1 MKYYKIIILLAL
13 CQLAVSQL
21 DAQCDIGLEATSTP
35 VKCPGE
41 TNGSIDLSVS
51 GGTEPYTYAWS
62 NGENSEDLDNLGA
75 GIYIVSVTDALG
87 CFATLTKNLVA
98 PVALH
103 DTITEKCFL
112 DYPYAPTLTCTA
124 SGGSLP
130 YAYTWS
136 TGQQSAAIQ
145 VGLLI
150 STYSV
155 TVTDARG
162 CTSSSQYTA
171 GYPESKAGVNQNVNC
186 AASSATLNGAS
197 SLFKPGT
204 EFTWTGFDGGQVL
217 SGANSLSAIAATAG
231 TYRLTLFDP
240 TTQCTSIDEMQ
251 LYFNVGRPVI
261 NIQDYHEVINCID
274 TVAVLGASGGSAGP
288 ITIEWLTTNGHIVSG
303 GNTMFPTV
311 DQAGTYTLLVTDTQN
326 GCTVSDDVTVVEDK
340 DSRVIV
346 AHPTQFGIPCG
357 GGSVS
362 FVMSVFA
369 GTTFYWSGP
378 NGWSSFEQ
386 NPIVNQPGIYVLHT
400 TGDNGCVFADEF
412 EIYPGPVINTTDF
425 AVSNLPCTVGALGA
439 VNLSPNFGTP
449 PYTYLWSNGAVTED
463 LNNLSAGTY
472 SVVVTD
478 ATACDYYGKVTVTQS
493 TALNLQ
499 TVATQ
504 LNCFGENTG
513 SINLTATLG
522 ASPYTYNWTGPQGYT
537 VNVEDPSGLAAGAY
551 AVTVTDAGGCTNTTT
566 VAISSPEALVV
577 PINNVVL
584 TNPACLG
591 SADGTI
597 VIAPQGGTPPYAYDW
612 SNDGPDDP
620 DNDTRD
626 LSGVGAGAFTVTV
639 TDANGCTVSPGSYS
653 LLEPAALQLDATV
666 NTVPCGGAGTEGAID
681 LTATGGVAPFSYA
694 WSNGASTEDINTL
707 NAGTYSVTVTQS
719 NGCTTT
725 YTATIFEGSTL
736 LDGDFTVVPASC
748 PFGAADG
755 SITVNS
761 TPAGAQAPLSFLWEG
776 ANAFTSAAQNI
787 TALAAGNYNLTITDA
802 TGCQYIS
809 VVEVEKIPGNI
820 SVSLNEG
827 AATCEHGTVDLNVSG
842 GSAPFVYQWSN
853 GANTEEL
860 LYTSAGIYTVT
871 VTDNTGCSVT
881 ASITLTNNIGL
892 SLTADVVDVVCFAGN
907 DGAVNLTVANGSND
921 YTYLWSNNTTTQNL
935 SGIPA
940 GIYCVTVTD
949 SGSGCTVETCVLLKT
964 PPTFSAAT
972 VSTTGI
978 TCWGGADGTAS
989 FNIQSSGGGSFSWN
1003 LAGPTTQAGS
1013 TVTNSFDIE
1022 DLAAGQYTLIVTN
1035 PDGCTTEVSF
1045 ALSSPAPVVP
1055 GIEILSNTCNA
1066 AVIRAHVAGGDA
1078 PFSYTWESVIPLTDT
1093 SATIVAP
1100 VSGLYQ
1106 VFVTDSK
1113 GCQGTGSLDLALANG
1128 GNCGYV
1134 RGSVVLDNNENCVVN
1149 LNEPGLNGWL
1159 VRAEGLDTLYGV
1171 TDANGNYLIGV
1182 PTGDYT
1188 MAVLPPN
1195 NLWLVCPTA
1204 NQADVTMPN
1213 DTAFGGD
1220 FPVQKI
1226 KQCPALSISI
1236 GVAQLRRCFSNN
1248 TYVLTYCNEG
1258 TLAAENA
1265 YVDVTLDPL
1274 LSFAGASLPV
1284 QDMGNNV
1291 IRVLVGHVDIGE
1303 CGTFSVRVL
1312 VSCGAVLGQT
1322 HCTEAHIYPDTLCR
1336 TNDLWSGASLDVRG
1350 LCGNDSMRFVVK
1362 NTGYGNMAG
1371 MLDYIV
1377 VEDAVMRMKAPL
1389 PPLQSGDS
1397 ILVAF
1402 PANGSTWRVQVD
1414 QEPYHPFPDP
1424 VGLSVEG
1431 CTTNGSFSTGYIN
1444 QFSQKDAPPTVDID
1458 CTANIGSYDP
1468 NDKQGFPIGFGQEHY
1483 IRPGTEIEYL
1493 IRFQNTGTD
1502 TAFTV
1507 HVVDTLSSWLDPA
1520 SIKFGVSS
1528 HPCRFDLTGEGIA
1541 HFYFDNI
1548 ALPDS
1553 NVNEAASH
1561 GFAKFTIKPHLDV
1574 PLESLIE
1581 NTAAIYFDFNEAVLT
1596 NTTYHRLGE
1605 NFLTVGIWQPF
1616 VPTVRVIATP
1626 NPFLDETV
1634 LEVKGMMDGDPL
1646 QLQVYDY
1653 QGVEVRKVESS
1664 DGIFRLRKGN
1674 WPAGVYFFKIM
1685 QNGKIVGNGKLFAQ

>member
-1 MKYYKIIILLAL
+1 
-13 CQLAVSQL
+13 
-21 DAQCDIGLEATSTP
+21 
-35 VKCPGE
+35 
-41 TNGSIDLSVS
+41 
-51 GGTEPYTYAWS
+51 
-62 NGENSEDLDNLGA
+62 
-75 GIYIVSVTDALG
+75 
-87 CFATLTKNLVA
+87 
-98 PVALH
+98 
-103 DTITEKCFL
+103 
-112 DYPYAPTLTCTA
+112 
-124 SGGSLP
+124 
-130 YAYTWS
+130 
-136 TGQQSAAIQ
+136 
-145 VGLLI
+145 
-150 STYSV
+150 
-155 TVTDARG
+155 
-162 CTSSSQYTA
+162 
-171 GYPESKAGVNQNVNC
+171 
-186 AASSATLNGAS
+186 
-197 SLFKPGT
+197 
-204 EFTWTGFDGGQVL
+204 
-217 SGANSLSAIAATAG
+217 
-231 TYRLTLFDP
+231 
-240 TTQCTSIDEMQ
+240 
-251 LYFNVGRPVI
+251 
-261 NIQDYHEVINCID
+261 
-274 TVAVLGASGGSAGP
+274 
-288 ITIEWLTTNGHIVSG
+288 
-303 GNTMFPTV
+303 
-311 DQAGTYTLLVTDTQN
+311 
-326 GCTVSDDVTVVEDK
+326 
-340 DSRVIV
+340 
-346 AHPTQFGIPCG
+346 
-357 GGSVS
+357 
-362 FVMSVFA
+362 
-369 GTTFYWSGP
+369 
-378 NGWSSFEQ
+378 
-386 NPIVNQPGIYVLHT
+386 
-400 TGDNGCVFADEF
+400 
-412 EIYPGPVINTTDF
+412 
-425 AVSNLPCTVGALGA
+425 
-439 VNLSPNFGTP
+439 
-449 PYTYLWSNGAVTED
+449 
-463 LNNLSAGTY
+463 
-472 SVVVTD
+472 
-478 ATACDYYGKVTVTQS
+478 
-493 TALNLQ
+493 
-499 TVATQ
+499 
-504 LNCFGENTG
+504 
-513 SINLTATLG
+513 
-522 ASPYTYNWTGPQGYT
+522 
-537 VNVEDPSGLAAGAY
+537 
-551 AVTVTDAGGCTNTTT
+551 
-566 VAISSPEALVV
+566 
-577 PINNVVL
+577 
-584 TNPACLG
+584 
-591 SADGTI
+591 
-597 VIAPQGGTPPYAYDW
+597 
-612 SNDGPDDP
+612 
-620 DNDTRD
+620 
-626 LSGVGAGAFTVTV
+626 
-639 TDANGCTVSPGSYS
+639 
-653 LLEPAALQLDATV
+653 
-666 NTVPCGGAGTEGAID
+666 
-681 LTATGGVAPFSYA
+681 
-694 WSNGASTEDINTL
+694 
-707 NAGTYSVTVTQS
+707 
-719 NGCTTT
+719 
-725 YTATIFEGSTL
+725 
-736 LDGDFTVVPASC
+736 
-748 PFGAADG
+748 
-755 SITVNS
+755 
-761 TPAGAQAPLSFLWEG
+761 
-776 ANAFTSAAQNI
+776 
-787 TALAAGNYNLTITDA
+787 
-802 TGCQYIS
+802 
-809 VVEVEKIPGNI
+809 
-820 SVSLNEG
+820 
-827 AATCEHGTVDLNVSG
+827 
-842 GSAPFVYQWSN
+842 
-853 GANTEEL
+853 
-860 LYTSAGIYTVT
+860 
-871 VTDNTGCSVT
+871 
-881 ASITLTNNIGL
+881 
-892 SLTADVVDVVCFAGN
+892 
-907 DGAVNLTVANGSND
+907 
-921 YTYLWSNNTTTQNL
+921 
-935 SGIPA
+935 
-940 GIYCVTVTD
+940 
-949 SGSGCTVETCVLLKT
+949 
-964 PPTFSAAT
+964 
-972 VSTTGI
+972 
-978 TCWGGADGTAS
+978 
-989 FNIQSSGGGSFSWN
+989 
-1003 LAGPTTQAGS
+1003 
-1013 TVTNSFDIE
+1013 
-1022 DLAAGQYTLIVTN
+1022 
-1035 PDGCTTEVSF
+1035 
-1045 ALSSPAPVVP
+1045 
-1055 GIEILSNTCNA
+1055 
-1066 AVIRAHVAGGDA
+1066 
-1078 PFSYTWESVIPLTDT
+1078 
-1093 SATIVAP
+1093 
-1100 VSGLYQ
+1100 
-1106 VFVTDSK
+1106 
-1113 GCQGTGSLDLALANG
+1113 
-1128 GNCGYV
+1128 
-1134 RGSVVLDNNENCVVN
+1134 VVLDNNENCVVN